1 VLGGELH
8 LFDAEGFFAE
18 VIYPVRMALDDRQ
31 LAPLRT
37 LFARYDLEARGASF
51 AEVEAEVQAFDRRA
65 CVAYRDTGPAVLSWP
80 DCPADRCPV
89 YASCPHPRLVFVAG
103 RNPQTGEE
111 VGGRLE
117 ENYLGGSALAQ
128 AAELVMERFVQ
139 KEPAFAVGN
148 LIDDLRSWLQV
159 RAFPGSPAGQALG
172 LMWRLV
178 HRGFVVGRADVFGYS
193 GFLMPGEARDLHRE
207 ANELPVG
214 AMSPEKVKRAVAG
227 LVEGARAAS
236 ERGRGLLHGL
246 F

>member
-18 VIYPVRMALDDRQ
+18 VIYPFRMALGDRQ
-31 LAPLRT
+31 LAPLRA
-37 LFARYDLEARGASF
+37 LFAAHDLEARGAVL
-51 AEVEAEVQAFDRRA
+51 AEVEAEILAFPREK
-65 CVAYRDTGPAVLSWP
+65 CLAYRDAGPAVLSWP
-80 DCPADRCPV
+80 DCPADRCPA
-89 YASCPHPRLVFVAG
+89 YAECPHPRLVFVAG
-103 RNPQTGEE
+103 RNRQTGEE

-128 AAELVMERFVQ
+128 AAELVMERYVQ

-148 LIDDLRSWLQV
+148 LIDDLRAWLQV

-193 GFLMPGEARDLHRE
+193 GFLMPGEARDLARE
-207 ANELPVG
+207 ANELPLG
-214 AMSPEKVKRAVAG
+214 AMAPEKVKRAVAG
-227 LVEGARAAS
+227 LLEGSRAAA
-236 ERGRGLLHGL
+236 EKGRGLVHGL